1 MTTPD
6 PDAQRLRW
14 VEREAGVYDDDEN
27 DEEEYSSIGEPDGF
41 SWWDER

>member
-14 VEREAGVYDDDEN
+14 VERQAGVYDDHD
-27 DEEEYSSIGEPDGF
+27 DEEQETPDWTEISS
-41 SWWDER
+41 